1 MAVSYRKLWHLMLDM
16 KLTKSGLEKKAGI
29 SHHAMLKMTK
39 DQDVSTDVLTK
50 ISGALGCEVSDI
62 VDLIPD
68 ASDKGDEGSV
78 EGEEA

>member
-1 MAVSYRKLWHLMLDM
+1 MAVSYRKLWHLMLD
-16 KLTKSGLEKKAGI
+16 KKITKNGLEKLAGI

-68 ASDKGDEGSV
+68 VPNNNEMGDDN
-78 EGEEA
+78 ADH